1 MSAHA
6 AILGLLQASA
16 DLAALVGTR
25 IYPDVLDDP
34 PVYPSVTFQK
44 VGGRSERG
52 AVTNPGLMRASF
64 QVSTWARSRAEAAS
78 IVERVRK
85 ALDRKR
91 KVTVAG
97 TFVDDCFY
105 ESDIDL
111 EDPDTKVCFNH
122 MDITVHYREPA

>member
-6 AILGLLQASA
+6 AILGLLQTS
-16 DLAALVGTR
+16 DELAVLVETR

-34 PVYPSVTFQK
+34 PVYPVVTFQK
-44 VGGRSERG
+44 VGGGGERG

-64 QVSTWARSRAEAAS
+64 QVSTWSRSRDEANS
-78 IVERVRK
+78 IVKLVRK
-85 ALDRKR
+85 ALDRQR

-105 ESDIDL
+105 EGDIDL
-111 EDPDTKVCFNH
+111 EDPETKVCFNH
-122 MDITVHYREPA
+122 MDITIHYRETT